1 MAHIVTLNTPSRE
14 DWLSQ
19 LADVITS
26 PDELLRLLDLE
37 QHEALCAGREAKRLF
52 ALRVPRAF
60 VARMEKG
67 NPDDPLLKQTL
78 TSQDEF
84 ITAPGYSTDPLEEQ
98 NSVVPGLLHKYRN
111 RALLLVK
118 GGCAVNCRYCFRRHF
133 PYAENQGNKRNWQV
147 ALDYIAAHPEL
158 DEIIFSGGDP
168 LMAKD
173 HELDWLLT
181 QLETIPHIKRLRIHS
196 RLPIVIPARITDAL
210 VTRLE
215 QSRLQV
221 LLVNHINHANEI
233 DADFRAAMARMRKA
247 GVTLLNQSVLLRGV
261 NDSARVLADLSNAL
275 FDAGVMPYYLHV
287 LDRVQGAAH
296 FMVTDEEARKIMREL
311 LTLVSG
317 YMVPKLARE
326 IGRVRRRWICS
337 CVSSKKAGGATLTCP
352 GDKATAPSK
361 GYISS
366 GTYRPGRSSGWRLA
380 QSWTASP
387 ASGCSPRKSRCRPL
401 PQPDYAGHWP
411 HHA

>member
-14 DWLSQ
+14 DWLVQ
-19 LADVITS
+19 LADVITD
-26 PDELLRLLDLE
+26 PDELLRLLKIDADENL
-37 QHEALCAGREAKRLF
+37 LAGRAAKRLF

-60 VARMEKG
+60 VARMERG
-67 NPDDPLLKQTL
+67 NPNDPLLRQVL

-84 ITAPGYSTDPLEEQ
+84 VAAPGFSTDPLDEQ
-98 NSVVPGLLHKYRN
+98 HSVVPGLLHKYRN

-133 PYAENQGNKRNWQV
+133 PYADNQGNKRNWQA
-147 ALDYIAAHPEL
+147 ALDYISAHPEL

-181 QLETIPHIKRLRIHS
+181 QLEAIPHVKRLRIHS

-210 VTRLE
+210 A
-215 QSRLQV
+215 SRFASSSLQI
-221 LLVNHINHANEI
+221 LLVNHINHAQEI
-233 DADFRAAMARMRKA
+233 DASFRQAMTTLHTA

-261 NDSARVLADLSNAL
+261 NDSAQTLADLSNAL

-287 LDRVQGAAH
+287 LDKVQGAAH
-296 FMVTDEEARKIMREL
+296 FMVTDDEARQIMREL

-317 YMVPKLARE
+317 YMVPRLARE
-326 IGRVRRRWICS
+326 IG
-337 CVSSKKAGGATLTCP
+337 GE
-352 GDKATAPSK
+352 PSK
-361 GYISS
+361 
-366 GTYRPGRSSGWRLA
+366 TPLDLQLR
-380 QSWTASP
+380 QS
-387 ASGCSPRKSRCRPL
+387 
-401 PQPDYAGHWP
+401 
-411 HHA
+411 

>member
-1 MAHIVTLNTPSRE
+1 M
-14 DWLSQ
+14 
-19 LADVITS
+19 
-26 PDELLRLLDLE
+26 
-37 QHEALCAGREAKRLF
+37 
-52 ALRVPRAF
+52 
-60 VARMEKG
+60 
-67 NPDDPLLKQTL
+67 
-78 TSQDEF
+78 
-84 ITAPGYSTDPLEEQ
+84 
-98 NSVVPGLLHKYRN
+98 
-111 RALLLVK
+111 
-118 GGCAVNCRYCFRRHF
+118 
-133 PYAENQGNKRNWQV
+133 

-233 DADFRAAMARMRKA
+233 DADFRAAMTRMRMA

-261 NDSARVLADLSNAL
+261 NDSAHVLADLSNAL

-296 FMVTDEEARKIMREL
+296 FMVTDEEARKIMREM

-326 IGRVRRRWICS
+326 IG
-337 CVSSKKAGGATLTCP
+337 GE
-352 GDKATAPSK
+352 PSK
-361 GYISS
+361 
-366 GTYRPGRSSGWRLA
+366 T
-380 QSWTASP
+380 
-387 ASGCSPRKSRCRPL
+387 PL
-401 PQPDYAGHWP
+401 DLQLRQQ
-411 HHA
+411 